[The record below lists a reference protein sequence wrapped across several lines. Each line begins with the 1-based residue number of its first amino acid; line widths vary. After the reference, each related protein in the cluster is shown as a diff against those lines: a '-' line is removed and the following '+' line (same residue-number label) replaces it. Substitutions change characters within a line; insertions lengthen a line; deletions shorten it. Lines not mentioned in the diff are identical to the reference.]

1 MSNFTQQENTKNI
14 IRPKAGFKKKVID
27 ELIKKASHLK
37 ENQRYLSFIVD
48 EIKVQQNLVYDKYT
62 HQLKGYVDLEDPQ
75 LSFSTFNDCDALAS
89 YILVFYLRG
98 ILCDSEF
105 VIAYFTAKG
114 TTSYQILCWDAV
126 VILQGTCDL
135 KIITVLSDG
144 ASLSRKFY
152 RLHHHLQLDQDP
164 DCDIVYCTSNLFFPE
179 KFTWFLAD
187 VPP

>member
-1 MSNFTQQENTKNI
+1 M
-14 IRPKAGFKKKVID
+14 
-27 ELIKKASHLK
+27 
-37 ENQRYLSFIVD
+37 D

-114 TTSYQILCWDAV
+114 TTSY
-126 VILQGTCDL
+126 
-135 KIITVLSDG
+135 
-144 ASLSRKFY
+144 
-152 RLHHHLQLDQDP
+152 
-164 DCDIVYCTSNLFFPE
+164 
-179 KFTWFLAD
+179 
-187 VPP
+187 